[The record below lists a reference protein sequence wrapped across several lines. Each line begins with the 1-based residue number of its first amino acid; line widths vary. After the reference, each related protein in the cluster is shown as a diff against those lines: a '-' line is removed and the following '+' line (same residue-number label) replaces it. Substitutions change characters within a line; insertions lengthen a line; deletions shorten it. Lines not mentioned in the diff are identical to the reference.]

1 MYIRDIIKD
10 KIEVTFTN
18 IIKSY
23 ENDEIIATFLS
34 ILELIKEKEIVV
46 VQDIFFDDIL
56 IKKVRSV
63 KMKRE
68 DIKYIIESVMFA
80 YGEPISIKELNYI
93 INKELSSKEI
103 EIMLNLLIE
112 EYREQNR
119 GIQIIKL
126 ENKYQ
131 MCTNKDYAEYI
142 KKIIEP
148 KKKKSLSQATL
159 ETLTIIAYKQPIT
172 KVEIE
177 DIRGVKCDKVLQTLF
192 ENELIREAGRLNKI
206 GKPIIYKT
214 TDEFLKLLNIESL
227 EELPPIEN
235 YQEVATNE

>member
-1 MYIRDIIKD
+1 
-10 KIEVTFTN
+10 
-18 IIKSY
+18 
-23 ENDEIIATFLS
+23 
-34 ILELIKEKEIVV
+34 
-46 VQDIFFDDIL
+46 
-56 IKKVRSV
+56 
-63 KMKRE
+63 
-68 DIKYIIESVMFA
+68 
-80 YGEPISIKELNYI
+80 ELNYI